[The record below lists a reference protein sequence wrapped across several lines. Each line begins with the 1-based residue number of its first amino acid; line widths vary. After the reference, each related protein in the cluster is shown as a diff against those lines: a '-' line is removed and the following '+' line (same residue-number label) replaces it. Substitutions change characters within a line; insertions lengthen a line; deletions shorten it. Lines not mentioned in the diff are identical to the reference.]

1 MSPDDGRP
9 VIVAVRSADTV
20 TVAVV
25 VACSPT
31 LSVAVTVAVYVPAA
45 A

>member
-1 MSPDDGRP
+1 MSPDDGSP
-9 VIVAVRSADTV
+9 VIETERVEDTV
-20 TVAVV
+20 TVTVA